1 MSGPADGSLVFR
13 YGVAAYHRGDYYEAH
28 EHWELLWRDEPD
40 GPRRSFLQGLIQVA
54 AALHKL
60 AVMKSPSG
68 AIRLFQKAR
77 EHLSRAPDGMAGVDV
92 KAVIE
97 GIDRALL
104 ALPQRGTERT
114 DVDPDWLPPLGPA
127 PN

>member
-1 MSGPADGSLVFR
+1 MSGPPDGSLVFR
-13 YGVAAYHRGDYYEAH
+13 HGVAAYQRGDYYEAH

-60 AVMKSPSG
+60 SVMKSPTG
-68 AIRLFQKAR
+68 AVRLFQKAR
-77 EHLSRAPDGMAGVDV
+77 EHLCQAPHGMAGVDV
-92 KAVIE
+92 KAVIA
-97 GIDRALL
+97 GIDRALV
-104 ALPQRGTERT
+104 ALPQREIERT
-114 DVDPDWLPPLGPA
+114 DIDPAWLPPLGPA

>member
-1 MSGPADGSLVFR
+1 MSGPPDGSLVFR
-13 YGVAAYHRGDYYEAH
+13 YGVAAYQRGDYYEAH

-60 AVMKSPSG
+60 SVMKSPTG
-68 AIRLFQKAR
+68 AVRLFQKAR
-77 EHLSRAPDGMAGVDV
+77 EHLCQAPQSMAGVDV
-92 KAVIE
+92 KAVIA
-97 GIDRALL
+97 GIDRALV
-104 ALPQRGTERT
+104 ALPQREIERT
-114 DVDPDWLPPLGPA
+114 DIDPAWLPPLGPA